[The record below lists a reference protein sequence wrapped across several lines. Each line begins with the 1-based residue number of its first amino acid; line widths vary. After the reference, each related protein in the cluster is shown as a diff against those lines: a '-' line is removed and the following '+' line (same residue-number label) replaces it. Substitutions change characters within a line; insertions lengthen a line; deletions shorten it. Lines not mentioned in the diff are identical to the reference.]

1 MPVHE
6 VFQGWLGVTR
16 YLGIV
21 AVLTPSPK
29 ERTKITTKLRILNLA
44 KTMPKIVKNK
54 NTFSGLDT
62 IKDELE
68 TCTHNNSL
76 KNFEEMSFED
86 YWNKVGE
93 VEDGRSRRFF

>member
-1 MPVHE
+1 
-6 VFQGWLGVTR
+6 
-16 YLGIV
+16 
-21 AVLTPSPK
+21 
-29 ERTKITTKLRILNLA
+29 
-44 KTMPKIVKNK
+44 MPKIVKNK

-93 VEDGRSRRFF
+93 VEDGGWKK